1 MPKKF
6 MNTEAEQF
14 LGSVNQ
20 IIEKGMIKSKDALIS
35 GLVPSNVPD
44 TAVLGQFKVG
54 GIHKYVFQKMNGQN
68 FFEVK
73 CHKIQKDAKGGKAC
87 NSSNFPTAQLY
98 VVKDLKGKPIHYVV
112 WDYIHE
118 RTFFVNKYAMNRANN
133 LSKAFHRLVCD
144 IDQFS
149 REYFCSKL
157 EELSEEALK
166 ELYQLSYMFEVM
178 FVWNR
183 DSDDKRMWDKNAN
196 SKVINLEKSK
206 KDFEYKLKVLSKRIF
221 VAEQLRNWSHIP
233 IKEWDST
240 DS

>member
-87 NSSNFPTAQLY
+87 PACE
-98 VVKDLKGKPIHYVV
+98 KGAPIV
-112 WDYIHE
+112 E
-118 RTFFVNKYAMNRANN
+118 K
-133 LSKAFHRLVCD
+133 KACGGKKAKKRYFGGLV
-144 IDQFS
+144 
-149 REYFCSKL
+149 
-157 EELSEEALK
+157 
-166 ELYQLSYMFEVM
+166 
-178 FVWNR
+178 
-183 DSDDKRMWDKNAN
+183 
-196 SKVINLEKSK
+196 
-206 KDFEYKLKVLSKRIF
+206 
-221 VAEQLRNWSHIP
+221 
-233 IKEWDST
+233 
-240 DS
+240 